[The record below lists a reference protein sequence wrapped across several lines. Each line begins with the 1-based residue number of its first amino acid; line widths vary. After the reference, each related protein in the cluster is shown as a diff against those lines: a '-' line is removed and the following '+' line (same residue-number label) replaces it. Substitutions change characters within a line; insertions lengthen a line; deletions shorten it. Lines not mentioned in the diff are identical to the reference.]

1 MSLPKSAPFTTTHPP
16 MLFVGNY
23 DEGIHVRS
31 VNPSSLFGANIDGAF
46 HGHTTGALARKCV
59 EVAPRA
65 IHMLGQGD
73 AALLYSPLP
82 DGFAEYY
89 AELYGHE
96 PRVYHPA
103 EPYADLTQP
112 LDLIQMVLG
121 DPELIGRLAADGS
134 KRDWHLESF
143 IGSPQVYE
151 LGRRISLPVRGFGEN
166 AVLADAVA
174 RLNDKALFQRW
185 CHEHDIPTPP
195 STHVSGWESL
205 MLEAERQF
213 DERGSVMLR
222 RARAA
227 GGLGNCLVSPTT
239 MREAGTGSVRE
250 HLKLKL
256 QPHEEWEHEVV
267 LVEPELVVVASPS
280 VLARAHGN
288 SVEIV
293 GVIDQVL
300 KGTEYIG
307 GNVPTVESSQDA
319 AQLINWTMLYG
330 LTHFIP
336 QGGQG
341 WFDID
346 FGRLPDGTFVAF
358 ESNGR
363 CTGNNHGLAV
373 RRRLMARHDPG
384 SVHAW
389 TNDALK
395 VAPKTTFQDVLRGL
409 NGALWSAKRGDG
421 VVITIPP
428 QGGSMGYIALA
439 TSSGRKL
446 ELRDEMNEFAASTHR
461 QSRHTS
467 VPSHEVVTGASSPA

>member
-1 MSLPKSAPFTTTHPP
+1 MSDPHPAPSTPTS

-23 DEGIHVRS
+23 DEGIHVRT
-31 VNPSSLFGANIDGAF
+31 LFGANIDGAF
-46 HGHTTGALARKCV
+46 HGHTTGPLARKCV

-65 IHMLGQGD
+65 MHMLGPDD
-73 AALLYSPLP
+73 AALLYTAPP
-82 DGFAEYY
+82 QAFVDYFRD
-89 AELYGHE
+89 LYGHE
-96 PRVYHPA
+96 PRVYYPV
-103 EPYADLTQP
+103 ESYTDVNQP
-112 LDLIQMVLG
+112 LDLIQMALR
-121 DPELIGRLAADGS
+121 DTELIRRIAAVGRRLG
-134 KRDWHLESF
+134 WHLESF

-151 LGRRISLPVRGFGEN
+151 FARRTGLSVSGFSEE
-166 AVLADAVA
+166 AVKADAVA
-174 RLNDKALFQRW
+174 RLNDKALFQHW
-185 CHEHDIPTPP
+185 CHANGIPTPT
-195 STHVSGWESL
+195 SVHVLGWEEL

-213 DERGSVMLR
+213 GERGSVMLR

-227 GGLGNCLVSPTT
+227 GGLGNCLVSQAT
-239 MREAGTGSVRE
+239 MRDAGAMSVRQY
-250 HLKLKL
+250 LRLKL

-267 LVEPELVVVASPS
+267 LVEPELTIVSSPS
-280 VLARAHGN
+280 VLARARGKG
-288 SVEIV
+288 VEIV

-307 GNVPTVESSQDA
+307 GNVPTLESPNDGER
-319 AQLINWTMLYG
+319 LINWTMLYG

-373 RRRLMARHDPG
+373 RRRLMANRDPAT
-384 SVHAW
+384 VHAW

-395 VAPKTTFQDVLRGL
+395 VAPDTTFQDVLRGV
-409 NGALWSAKRGDG
+409 NGALWSPNRGDG
-421 VVITIPP
+421 VVVTIPP

-439 TSSGRKL
+439 TSQERKH
-446 ELRDEMNEFAASTHR
+446 ELRDMMIAFAASTH
-461 QSRHTS
+461 QASHLPS
-467 VPSHEVVTGASSPA
+467 VTHRVAAGASSQA

>member
-1 MSLPKSAPFTTTHPP
+1 MFSDPSSAPSTP

-23 DEGIHVRS
+23 DEGIHVRTLL
-31 VNPSSLFGANIDGAF
+31 SLNIDEAF
-46 HGHTTGALARKCV
+46 HGHTTGDLARKCV

-65 IHMLGQGD
+65 THMLGPDD
-73 AALLYSPLP
+73 AALLYTAPP
-82 DGFAEYY
+82 EAFVAYFRQ
-89 AELYGHE
+89 LYGHE

-103 EPYADLTQP
+103 EPYTDLTQP
-112 LDLIQMVLG
+112 LDLIQMTLR
-121 DPELIGRLAADGS
+121 DEDLIARLVRDGQ
-134 KRDWHLESF
+134 RLRWHLESF
-143 IGSPQVYE
+143 IGSPQVFE
-151 LGRRISLPVRGFGEN
+151 LARRIGLPVRGFSED
-166 AVLADAVA
+166 AVKADAVA

-185 CHEHDIPTPP
+185 CQEHDIPTPA
-195 STHVSGWESL
+195 SVHVAGWEKL

-213 DERGSVMLR
+213 SQHGSVMLR

-227 GGLGNCLVSPTT
+227 GGLGNCLVSPAS
-239 MREAGTGSVRE
+239 MREVGTTTVRE
-250 HLKLKL
+250 YLRRML

-267 LVEPELVVVASPS
+267 LVEPELTIVSSPS
-280 VLARAHGN
+280 VLARATGRKI
-288 SVEIV
+288 EII

-300 KGTEYIG
+300 KGTAYIG
-307 GNVPTVESSQDA
+307 GNVPTVESPQDA
-319 AQLINWTMLYG
+319 TQLINWTVLYG

-346 FGRLPDGTFVAF
+346 FGKLPDGTFVAF

-363 CTGNNHGLAV
+363 YTGNNHGLAV
-373 RRRLMARHDPG
+373 RHRLMARHDPG

-395 VAPKTTFQDVLRGL
+395 VNLSTTFEDVLRGV
-409 NGALWSAKRGDG
+409 NGALWSPTRGDG

-439 TSSGRKL
+439 TSFERKL
-446 ELRDEMNEFAASTHR
+446 ELRDAVIAFAESTH
-461 QSRHTS
+461 Q
-467 VPSHEVVTGASSPA
+467 V